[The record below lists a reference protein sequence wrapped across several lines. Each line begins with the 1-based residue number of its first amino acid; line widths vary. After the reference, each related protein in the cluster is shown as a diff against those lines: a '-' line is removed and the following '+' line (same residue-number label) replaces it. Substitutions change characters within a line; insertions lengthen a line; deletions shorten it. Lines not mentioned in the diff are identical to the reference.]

1 LLLNVHQKQ
10 NKLMIKN
17 CFLILVLASFS
28 TFAAAQSDRG
38 TLGATPG
45 RTSFFAEFGGPGILF
60 SANMD
65 TRFKP
70 SRLGLGGR
78 AGIGFVTADESTYD
92 PVNGYYNYD
101 PASVVTVPVQLNYIF
116 GKGVSPHTFEV
127 GAGLTYVGKK
137 LDIMNFY
144 DEHKSNVFGTFAFMY
159 RRQPIDGGFAWRI
172 GFTPLVAQGYI
183 QPFAAASVGYN
194 F

>member
-1 LLLNVHQKQ
+1 MLKNYLTLFLLVPFSL
-10 NKLMIKN
+10 
-17 CFLILVLASFS
+17 LAE
-28 TFAAAQSDRG
+28 AQPDKKS
-38 TLGATPG
+38 LAESSG

-60 SANMD
+60 SANLD

-78 AGIGFVTADESTYD
+78 AGIGFVTADESTYN
-92 PVNGYYNYD
+92 PSNGNYGYN
-101 PASVVTVPVQLNYIF
+101 PASVLTVPVQLNYIF

-127 GAGLTYVGKK
+127 GAGITYLGKK

-144 DEHKSNVFGTFAFMY
+144 DDHKTNVFGTFAFMY
-159 RRQPIDGGFAWRI
+159 RRQPVDGGFTWRI

-183 QPFAAASVGYN
+183 QPFGAASLGYN